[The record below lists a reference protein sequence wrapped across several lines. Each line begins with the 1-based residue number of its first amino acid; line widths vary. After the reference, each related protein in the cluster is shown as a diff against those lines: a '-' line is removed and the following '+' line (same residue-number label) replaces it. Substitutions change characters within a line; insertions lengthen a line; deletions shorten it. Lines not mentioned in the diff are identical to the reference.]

1 MVLASELATHFARPS
16 LRSPRLER
24 IRERM
29 AKTGERYS
37 AARQQLINGAG
48 SRNRTWVSEP
58 ETTDDAVRSAT
69 GRGWEE
75 WCDIIDAW
83 PGAKDGH
90 TAVAKHL
97 ETHYDTVSAW
107 WAQGVTVGW
116 ERITGKRLPG
126 EMPDGT
132 FTANKSRTLNG
143 DAQQLRELLLN
154 DDARRDLF
162 PGQTTELRSRATAK
176 AIRISVGPGV
186 ALFGLTDK
194 GDGRVNITIQHAK
207 LPDAADV
214 DEWKFYWTEWLDAVD
229 EG

>member
-1 MVLASELATHFARPS
+1 MTTDEALKKRIS
-16 LRSPRLER
+16 ER
-24 IRERM
+24 ISERM

-37 AARQQLINGAG
+37 AARQQLVVEHGP
-48 SRNRTWVSEP
+48 RNRTWVAEP
-58 ETTDDAVRSAT
+58 ETSNDAVRSAT

-90 TAVAKHL
+90 AAVAKHL
-97 ETHYDTVSAW
+97 ETHYDSVSSW

-116 ERITGKRLPG
+116 ERITGRRLPG

-132 FTANKSRTLNG
+132 FTANKSRTIGG
-143 DAQQLRELLLN
+143 DAARLRRMLL
-154 DDARRDLF
+154 DDHTRPALF
-162 PGQTTELRSRATAK
+162 PGQTTELRSKATAK

-186 ALFGLTDK
+186 ASFGLTDK

-207 LPDAADV
+207 LPGTDDV